1 MEKHKNKALEN
12 DCLCTKCVFRFQCF
26 TQERIFSDPIYQG
39 LFEALMA
46 QGKTREEA
54 LEEVTRELKWK
65 IVSPPNIQS
74 EPITIPFPTPN
85 TIPYPYQPSV
95 APNSNP
101 LIIYS
106 GTYND
111 SVSVQDK
118 NGDCIVTYTMHDG
131 KEVSWN
137 AENIRVCLQG
147 LRDSVNYDGSG
158 EAEVHRS

>member
-12 DCLCTKCVFRFQCF
+12 ECLCTKCVYRFQCF

-46 QGKTREEA
+46 QGKTKEEA

-65 IVSPPNIQS
+65 ISAPII
-74 EPITIPFPTPN
+74 EPTVTIPYVSPN
-85 TIPYPYQPSV
+85 TIPYQPIS
-95 APNSNP
+95 PNSAP
-101 LIIYS
+101 QWEIVCG

-111 SVSVQDK
+111 SVSIQDK
-118 NGDCIVTYTMHDG
+118 NGNCMVTYTMHDG

-137 AENIRVCLQG
+137 AENLRICTEG
-147 LRDSVNYDGSG
+147 FRDSVDFSGSG
-158 EAEVHRS
+158 EAEMHSS

>member
-1 MEKHKNKALEN
+1 MEKHKSKALEN

-46 QGKTREEA
+46 QGKTKEEA

-65 IVSPPNIQS
+65 ISSPIKID
-74 EPITIPFPTPN
+74 EPTITIPYISPN
-85 TIPYPYQPSV
+85 TTPYQPVVSPTF
-95 APNSNP
+95 APEWE
-101 LIIYS
+101 YVS

-111 SVSVQDK
+111 CVSIEDK
-118 NGDCIVTYTMHDG
+118 NGNCMVTYTMHDG

-137 AENIRVCLQG
+137 AENLRICSKG
-147 LRDSVNYDGSG
+147 LRNSANFGGSG
-158 EAEVHRS
+158 KAEMHCS

>member
-1 MEKHKNKALEN
+1 
-12 DCLCTKCVFRFQCF
+12 VFRFQCF

-46 QGKTREEA
+46 QGKTKEEA

-74 EPITIPFPTPN
+74 EPITIPFPAPN
-85 TIPYPYQPSV
+85 TIPYPYQPAV

-106 GTYND
+106 GTYD
-111 SVSVQDK
+111 SVSVNDK

-137 AENIRVCLQG
+137 AEKLRICLQG
-147 LRDSVNYDGSG
+147 LRDSANLGGSG
-158 EAEVHRS
+158 EAEVHRP